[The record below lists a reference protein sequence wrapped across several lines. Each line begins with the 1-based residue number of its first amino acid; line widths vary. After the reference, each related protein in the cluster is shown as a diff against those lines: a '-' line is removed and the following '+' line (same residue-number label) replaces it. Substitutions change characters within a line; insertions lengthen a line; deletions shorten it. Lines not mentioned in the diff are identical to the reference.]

1 MERPIDNKTW
11 IWMLVTLDE
20 YQFPLVI
27 ADSVYELAERTNK
40 SVESIRSQVSKW
52 ERGKVKRSSVVRVR
66 R

>member
-1 MERPIDNKTW
+1 
-11 IWMLVTLDE
+11 MLVTLDE